1 MLLFIETLNSHGAAH
16 KSFSGRRF
24 QGLASRRHDFF
35 IITRIVAA
43 VGETFYE
50 VLHQLRLVEG
60 GGNVEVLFH
69 ITGFWA
75 SPFTHIPTALAVLI
89 Y

>member
-1 MLLFIETLNSHGAAH
+1 MFLFIEAFNPHGATY
-16 KSFSGRRF
+16 KGFGGRGF
-24 QGLASRRHDFF
+24 QGLAARRHDLF
-35 IITRIVAA
+35 IITGIITA

-69 ITGFWA
+69 ITGFWV

>member
-1 MLLFIETLNSHGAAH
+1 MFLFIEAFNPHGAAY
-16 KSFSGRRF
+16 KGFGRGGF
-24 QGLASRRHDFF
+24 QGLAARGHDFF
-35 IITRIVAA
+35 IITRIVTA